1 MGDGARGVAECATPT
16 KRALT
21 MAPYSRNRGVALPI
35 VIFVLAMLGGLVTAS
50 FWSGV
55 LDHRTGRAALDVQ
68 QALGLAESA
77 VAGPLANWDAGRYTA
92 VRVGRTVADTVRWE
106 SGAIKSVTRVRR
118 LGVGLFLIG
127 AEGLG
132 RSGAVARAGVLV
144 RLEPWGTP
152 AVAPV
157 LANGPVNVGPLA
169 EVRVGGSERGCTSL
183 RESDPDTKFGFDSG
197 DTLEPEDFSR
207 WVGRATKQVAPG
219 LYVDIG
225 PVLQLGVCHVAEP
238 RNWGDPTAES
248 GCGSYRP
255 VVYVAGDLTLLGGSG
270 QGVLLVGGDLDIRG
284 GFSFEGLILVGGS
297 LRATVGAPRIEGAVQ
312 AGLVGV
318 GAIRLGGRAL
328 VVYSRCAVDMALLAS
343 GRPVPISSRGW
354 FYGPEDVS
362 HDP

>member
-1 MGDGARGVAECATPT
+1 MDDGARDVAECVTPT

-21 MAPYSRNRGVALPI
+21 MAPYFGSRGVALPI
-35 VIFVLAMLGGLVTAS
+35 VIFVLAMLGGLVSAAS
-50 FWSGV
+50 WSGV
-55 LDHRTGRAALDVQ
+55 LDHRMGRAALDVQ
-68 QALGLAESA
+68 QVLGLAESA
-77 VAGPLANWDAGRYTA
+77 VADPLVNWDADGYAA
-92 VRVGRTVADTVRWE
+92 VPVGMGVADTVRWE

-132 RSGAVARAGVLV
+132 RSGVVARAGVLV

-157 LANGPVNVGPLA
+157 LVNGPVNVGPLA
-169 EVRVGGSERGCTSL
+169 EVRVDAPGSERGCTSL
-183 RESDPDTKFGFDSG
+183 RKTDPDTTFGLGSRN
-197 DTLEPEDFSR
+197 TLELEDFSR

-219 LYVDIG
+219 RYVDIG
-225 PVLQLGVCHVAEP
+225 PVLREGLCHAAEP

-284 GFSFEGLILVGGS
+284 GFTFEGLILVGGS
-297 LRATVGAPRIEGAVQ
+297 FRATVGAPRIEGAVQ
-312 AGLVGV
+312 AGLVGG

-328 VVYSRCAVDMALLAS
+328 VVYSRCAVNMAVLAS
-343 GRPVPISSRGW
+343 GRPVPIVSRGW
-354 FYGPEDVS
+354 FYGPE
-362 HDP
+362 

>member
-1 MGDGARGVAECATPT
+1 MGDGARDVAECVTPT

-35 VIFVLAMLGGLVTAS
+35 VIFVLAMLGSLVTAA

-77 VAGPLANWDAGRYTA
+77 VADPLANWAAGGYTA
-92 VRVGRTVADTVRWE
+92 VPVGRAVADTVRWE
-106 SGAIKSVTRVRR
+106 SGAIKSVIRVRR

-127 AEGLG
+127 ADGLG
-132 RSGAVARAGVLV
+132 RSGAVAHAGVLV

-169 EVRVGGSERGCTSL
+169 EVRFDATGSERGCTSL
-183 RESDPDTKFGFDSG
+183 RESDPDTKFGFGSRDN
-197 DTLEPEDFSR
+197 LELEDFSR

-219 LYVDIG
+219 RYVDIG
-225 PVLQLGVCHVAEP
+225 PVLQGGVCIAAEF
-238 RNWGDPTAES
+238 RNWGDPTGES

-255 VVYVAGDLTLLGGSG
+255 VVYVAGDLTLFGGSG

-284 GFSFEGLILVGGS
+284 GFFFEGLILVGGS

-312 AGLVGV
+312 AGLVGG

-343 GRPVPISSRGW
+343 GRLVPIGSRGW
-354 FYGPEDVS
+354 FYGPW
-362 HDP
+362 